1 MSHGALR
8 SCMIPGLAGEHSYP
22 EGCLWKTKT
31 TKYLQ
36 QYVNSIIYQKRKGWK
51 LLWNIFLIKLNTAHS
66 IFCGFCSFETTVRCP
81 VLQQHA
87 STAPPSKF
95 AVQCTPALLSW
106 LSYVRFPQ
114 LFLFEVPRQT
124 GGNRKVL
131 YREKKVHQKVHQRSS
146 PKSSPKKFTN

>member
-51 LLWNIFLIKLNTAHS
+51 LLWNIFLVKLNTAHS
-66 IFCGFCSFETTVRCP
+66 IFGRFCSFETTVRCP
-81 VLQQHA
+81 VLLQNA
-87 STAPPSKF
+87 WTAPPSKY
-95 AVQCTPALLSW
+95 AVQCTPVLLSW
-106 LSYVRFPQ
+106 LSYIVSKGAPLCYKKYFEIHASTSCIKRYAT
-114 LFLFEVPRQT
+114 FL
-124 GGNRKVL
+124 
-131 YREKKVHQKVHQRSS
+131 QKILQ
-146 PKSSPKKFTN
+146 NLC